1 SSPPYT
7 VLTQFQF
14 HLTIG
19 LRVTATSCPFTMS
32 LRTIPRLSSGRCFWA
47 CSSCGP
53 RRRRRDQDDSKERV
67 CVKKEVTAHRLA
79 AYSDAVFAVIV
90 TVMVLGLRAPDEPAF
105 SALWPLWPTAISYA
119 MSYLFIAIMDK
130 PPLPDAVRRSS
141 DVETD

>member
-1 SSPPYT
+1 
-7 VLTQFQF
+7 
-14 HLTIG
+14 
-19 LRVTATSCPFTMS
+19 M
-32 LRTIPRLSSGRCFWA
+32 
-47 CSSCGP
+47 
-53 RRRRRDQDDSKERV
+53 
-67 CVKKEVTAHRLA
+67 KKEVTAHRLA

-141 DVETD
+141 DVETDVDQLLPSLHGVAPAFCDCVDSAHHTRVIPCRVLRRAIRVRRYCLQLFRE